1 MTIREKIA
9 AIRQTIPT
17 GVTLICV
24 SKYHPASLIREAYE
38 SGERDFGESR
48 VQELCAKYEELP
60 KDIRWHMI
68 GHLQRNKVRDI
79 IPFVHLI
86 QSVDSLRL
94 LDTIEQEAA
103 RIGRTVNVLLEVHV
117 AREESKS
124 GFSPDELPTDFQ
136 AWPHVRVLGLMTMAT
151 LTDDESEWRRCFRT
165 AKALCRGEILSMGMS
180 EDYRV
185 AIDEG
190 STMVRV
196 GSAIFGERVY

>member
-79 IPFVHLI
+79 IPFIHLI

>member
-79 IPFVHLI
+79 IPFIHLI

-185 AIDEG
+185 AIEEG

>member
-48 VQELCAKYEELP
+48 VQELCAKYEALP

-79 IPFVHLI
+79 IPFIHLI